1 MRGLNTAETSYKNKA
16 YLFCLSSFLIY
27 LSIFLFSCS
36 HSNVKTVTNPS
47 IYSDSDYNKVLSTF
61 TRSAF
66 VSDALDSK
74 FRVYATFIS
83 EEFRSALQNRYNF
96 LYEKSQELFSSQGTS
111 FLVSLYTNDS
121 TLSNLDDKKIWS
133 IYLEQNGAR
142 IDEYQISTIS
152 DKNRTRPFFDYINN
166 WSREF
171 ILTFDTKPSTELKLF
186 ISNSDGKVKFSW

>member
-1 MRGLNTAETSYKNKA
+1 MSGSKIETSCRNKT
-16 YLFCLSSFLIY
+16 YLFVLSIFLIN
-27 LSIFLFSCS
+27 LSFFLFSCS
-36 HSNVKTVTNPS
+36 HSNVQTINNPGVH
-47 IYSDSDYNKVLSTF
+47 SDSDYHKVLSNYS
-61 TRSAF
+61 RSAF

-83 EEFRSALQNRYNF
+83 EEFRSALQDRYLS
-96 LYEKSQELFSSQGTS
+96 LYEKSQELFSSQGTI

-133 IYLEQNGAR
+133 IYLEQNGRR
-142 IDEYQISTIS
+142 IDEYQITTIS

-171 ILTFDTKPSTELKLF
+171 ILTFDTESSSKLQLF